1 LKDFIAEEEKRIK
14 KELAKTIFKQGVIT
28 EKLVKFSLESATD
41 AVKFVQKAGDSLIAA
56 SKIVSHLSYGF
67 AAIAFLA
74 KTALDYNK
82 L

>member
-1 LKDFIAEEEKRIK
+1 
-14 KELAKTIFKQGVIT
+14 
-28 EKLVKFSLESATD
+28 LVKFSLESATD